1 MKVFY
6 GMVVVVALAVV
17 AFAVF
22 DSRGG
27 SLYSEAAPIPAAAVD
42 PSTERPVSTAAT
54 EGVDRDARRSN
65 VDIMPV
71 IPGEIY
77 DPVAAG
83 EPTPPDYRQVLPRDA
98 ILPIYNPR
106 FVSAVDAG
114 WTDDTLI
121 IGLELDGEAKAYP
134 VSFLNRREM
143 VIDWIAGT
151 PVLVSW

>member
-1 MKVFY
+1 M
-6 GMVVVVALAVV
+6 GVVIFASAALMFFQGRDRPGDTEPAVAATPASPTTTASQPARTVEG
-17 AFAVF
+17 
-22 DSRGG
+22 DSRQD
-27 SLYSEAAPIPAAAVD
+27 S
-42 PSTERPVSTAAT
+42 
-54 EGVDRDARRSN
+54 
-65 VDIMPV
+65 VDILPV

-83 EPTPPDYRQVLPRDA
+83 EPTPSGFRQVLPRDA

-121 IGLELDGEAKAYP
+121 IGLELEGEAKAYP

-143 VIDWIAGT
+143 VIDWIGGT